1 MNDSTLL
8 YAGMFCFVLTLLGLA
23 LTAYEFKKMS
33 QLRARYATSAPKF
46 TQ

>member
-8 YAGMFCFVLTLLGLA
+8 YAGMFCFILTLIGLA

-33 QLRARYATSAPKF
+33 RSRAK
-46 TQ
+46 